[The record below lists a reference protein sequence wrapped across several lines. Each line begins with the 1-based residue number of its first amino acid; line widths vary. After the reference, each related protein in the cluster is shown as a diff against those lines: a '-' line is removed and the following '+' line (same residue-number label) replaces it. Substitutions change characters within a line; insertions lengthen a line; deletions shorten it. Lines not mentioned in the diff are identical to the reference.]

1 MNNSEHQIN
10 SLSKLLIPVIAL
22 GFYSLIFSLISK
34 RYLPL
39 GVNYFFTDTL
49 WKLSIIIFIPIGL
62 WLIYFSHRSR
72 IHQSLDY
79 KLSKIPLM
87 NALIVLMPLIPV
99 VQYVI
104 KNQDILSIMDGLLV
118 IGFFLFLSISIIL
131 IIPFIAGINNS
142 QRSLMLSGTAFLFV
156 IISMALLSSHFS
168 WFEKG
173 NFVIQ
178 VSFFIG
184 VLLALFSLDKI
195 RQGKLLS
202 LVIVIMFVSNSLF
215 QIITNWTKATPL
227 HSENDLVKL
236 TSKKEPYFQPNVY
249 LLVYDSYVP
258 NETMIGYGIDNVEQ
272 ENWLTGKGF
281 HLYSN
286 IYSIGSSTIGT
297 MSRVLDV
304 TDDLTGNKRRP
315 VSGNGAVQYIL
326 KNLGY
331 ETYGIFVSDFMFRGI
346 KSSYDFSIPR
356 LAKTQSRL
364 LITAILIGEF
374 RFDIGFDEQTH
385 DEFIA
390 EKGEIFKEISQK
402 KVFVYSHTNL
412 PGHSQNSGHCRDNE
426 IEIFAEKLAR
436 ANTEMKQD
444 IQTIMSNDPNSIII
458 VAGDHGP
465 YLTKNCFMTGDS
477 YDISEISRLDIQD
490 RFGTFLAIKYPD
502 ESLSEFDD
510 ITILQDLFPSI
521 FAYIYQDKSILD
533 ARLRPVISAQPLISG
548 ASVNNG
554 VINGGINDGE
564 PLFIGGE

>member
-1 MNNSEHQIN
+1 MNNSQHQIN
-10 SLSKLLIPVIAL
+10 FLSKLLIPVFAS
-22 GFYSLIFSLISK
+22 GFYSLIFSLVSK

-39 GVNYFFTDTL
+39 GVNYFFSDTL

-62 WLIYFSHRSR
+62 RLIYFFHRSGIR
-72 IHQSLDY
+72 HRLDY
-79 KLSKIPLM
+79 QLSKIPLR
-87 NALIVLMPLIPV
+87 NALIVLLPLTPV

-104 KNQDILSIMDGLLV
+104 KNQDILTIMDGLMV
-118 IGFFLFLSISIIL
+118 IVFFLFLSILIIL
-131 IIPFIAGINNS
+131 LIPFISGIKNS
-142 QRSLMLSGTAFLFV
+142 QKSLMLTGTAFLFV

-178 VSFFIG
+178 VAFFIG
-184 VLLALFSLDKI
+184 VFLALFFLDKI

-215 QIITNWTKATPL
+215 QIITNWTRATPI

-258 NETMIGYGIDNVEQ
+258 NETMKGYGIDNFEQ

-286 IYSIGSSTIGT
+286 IYSIGSGTIGT

-304 TDDLTGNKRRP
+304 ADDLTGNKRRP
-315 VSGNGAVQYIL
+315 VSGNGAVQYIF

-356 LAKTQSRL
+356 LAEPQSRL

-385 DEFIA
+385 DEFVV
-390 EKGEIFKEISQK
+390 EKEEIFKEISQK
-402 KVFVYSHTNL
+402 KVFVYSHTNF
-412 PGHSQNSGHCRDNE
+412 PGHSQNSGQCRENE
-426 IEIFAEKLAR
+426 INIFAEKLAR
-436 ANTEMKQD
+436 ANIEMKQD
-444 IQTIMSNDPNSIII
+444 IETILNTDPHSIII

-465 YLTKNCFMTGDS
+465 YLTKNCFITGDA

-490 RFGTFLAIKYPD
+490 RFATFLAIKYPD
-502 ESLSEFDD
+502 DFYPEFDN
-510 ITILQDLFPSI
+510 ITILQDIFPSI
-521 FAYIYQDKSILD
+521 FAYIYRDKSILD
-533 ARLRPVISAQPLISG
+533 ARLRPVISAQPVISG

-554 VINGGINDGE
+554 VIIGGIDDGE
-564 PLFIGGE
+564 PLFLGGE